1 MAWNR
6 PVKGTSDDRAGCA
19 TATKRRF
26 RLVASSAVIVLAVT
40 LSALLLTRLPRN
52 DVRAEDEKGWLASSL
67 KDADQ
72 GKSVHRSFVAKTK
85 SIKTSKVQKPVI
97 GDADVF
103 FAPKTLGRI
112 VIWKIVNP
120 PVFTNQFEGFV
131 ADVLTAV
138 PGERFLDSELDD
150 DFDEA
155 FRESLKH
162 AIVIN
167 DDDSEE
173 GAARKHAVMK
183 AKEEVKRRV
192 AEGER
197 PRDIVLAARDELN
210 KIADYR
216 DNIQAAFNKYLL
228 TENDPKEIL
237 RYEQEA
243 NALLDEYGACHI
255 DGPHDEETAY
265 EMIVSAKEEKIQE
278 LTESLS
284 DSEKENTK

>member
-6 PVKGTSDDRAGCA
+6 PVKGTNGGRAGCA
-19 TATKRRF
+19 NAAKRRL
-26 RLVASSAVIVLAVT
+26 RLVAFSAVIVLGLA
-40 LSALLLTRLPRN
+40 LLALLLTRLPRN

-85 SIKTSKVQKPVI
+85 SIKTSKVQKPEI

-112 VIWKIVNP
+112 VIWKVVNP
-120 PVFTNQFEGFV
+120 PVFTNQFESFV
-131 ADVLTAV
+131 ADVLTAE
-138 PGERFLDSELDD
+138 PGERFLESELDET
-150 DFDEA
+150 FDEA

-162 AIVIN
+162 TIVVN
-167 DDDSEE
+167 ADDSDEV
-173 GAARKHAVMK
+173 AAMKRAVIK
-183 AKEEVKRRV
+183 AKEEVRRRV
-192 AEGER
+192 ADGER

-216 DNIQAAFNKYLL
+216 DQIQAAFNKYLL

-237 RYEQEA
+237 RYEREA

-255 DGPHDEETAY
+255 DGPHNEETAY
-265 EMIVSAKEEKIQE
+265 EMMVSAKEEKIQE

-284 DSEKENTK
+284 NNEKENTK